1 MDTLVGTDLHVAA
14 APHYG
19 AGYGPLAVVR
29 AHLAGGHDPRY
40 LATDATM
47 EGPGLPGLLRG
58 RDAIGRFLDGFY
70 GAIAEPRL
78 WLETPL
84 EATDRAVVVLRVE
97 GRHVG
102 RLLGMAPSGRPID
115 LTVMAMYQVQNGLI
129 RHIRFSFDRQALRE
143 QVGAA

>member
-1 MDTLVGTDLHVAA
+1 METLVAMDLHVAA
-14 APHYG
+14 EPNPG
-19 AGYGPLAVVR
+19 AVFGPLAVVR
-29 AHLAGGHDPRY
+29 AHLAGGHDPRF
-40 LATDATM
+40 LAADATM

-58 RDAIGRFLDGFY
+58 REAIGWFLDAFH

-97 GRHVG
+97 GTHVG
-102 RLLGMAPSGRPID
+102 RLLGMAPTGRPID
-115 LTVMAMYQVQNGLI
+115 LTVMAMYQVQNGQI